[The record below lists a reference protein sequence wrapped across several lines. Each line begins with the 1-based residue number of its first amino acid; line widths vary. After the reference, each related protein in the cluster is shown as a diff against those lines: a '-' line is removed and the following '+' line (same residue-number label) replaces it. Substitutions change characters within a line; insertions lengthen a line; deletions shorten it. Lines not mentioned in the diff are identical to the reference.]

1 MENGRDR
8 TPRGS
13 QQERNSKEEK
23 GTGQGELGGQ
33 RRRPALLHRSILFRF
48 PSDTQG
54 DFSLVAPI
62 LPEHRLRDRPCSGA
76 GDAAVDK
83 IHRPLPRGGD
93 LTERRGHSRRQCY
106 HPFISQ
112 VTKSLLREGE

>member
-13 QQERNSKEEK
+13 QQERDSKEEK

-54 DFSLVAPI
+54 DFSLVPQI
-62 LPEHRLRDRPCSGA
+62 LPEYRLRDRPCSGA
-76 GDAAVDK
+76 GDATVDK

-112 VTKSLLREGE
+112 VTISLLREGE